1 MSAETSVAVMGA
13 TGYAGATAISL
24 LSAHPNTRVVRA
36 TSRSYAGR
44 RLADV
49 YPGMALDL
57 ELAGDVDP
65 GDAEVVF
72 AALPHGMAGA
82 LAGKWLQ
89 EGRVVVDLGADFRL
103 KDPGQYKRWYGADH
117 PAPDLLAEAV
127 FALPEVAGD
136 TLRGAKL
143 LACPG
148 CYSTAAILALHPAV
162 RSGLTLGDFI
172 VDAASGISG
181 AGRSL
186 AVGHHF
192 AEAAEDFK
200 AYAVG
205 GHRHAPEIVQAL
217 TQDGQPPQVTLVP
230 HLVPMV
236 RGILATCYFNLS
248 DPDLDF
254 EGLLAA
260 YADAYGQSKFVKV
273 VDAPPRTKE
282 VAGTNRCLVHVTRQ
296 GDRVIV
302 LAAIDNLV
310 KGAAGQ
316 GVQALNL
323 AMGWPQ
329 AAGLELAPRWP

>member
-1 MSAETSVAVMGA
+1 MTSPASVAVIGA

-24 LSAHPNTRVVRA
+24 LSAHPNARVVRA

-44 RLADV
+44 KLADV
-49 YPGMALDL
+49 YPGVGVDL
-57 ELAGDVDP
+57 ELGGDMDP

-72 AALPHGMAGA
+72 AALPHGMTGG
-82 LAGKWLQ
+82 LAGKWLR

-103 KDPGQYKRWYGADH
+103 QDGAEYSRWYGADH
-117 PAPDLLAEAV
+117 PAPELLAQAV
-127 FALPEVAGD
+127 FALPEVA
-136 TLRGAKL
+136 TEELRGAKL

-148 CYSTAAILALHPAV
+148 CYSTAAILALHPAAH
-162 RSGLTLGDFI
+162 SGLVEPDFI

-186 AVGHHF
+186 ALPNHY
-192 AEAAEDFK
+192 AEAADDFR
-200 AYAVG
+200 AYGVD
-205 GHRHAPEIVQAL
+205 GHRHAAEMLQAL
-217 TQDGQPPQVTLVP
+217 AAGRPPRLTFIP

-236 RGILATCYFNLS
+236 RGILATCYL
-248 DPDLDF
+248 DLAGGAVF
-254 EGLLAA
+254 EDLQQA
-260 YADAYGQSKFVKV
+260 YARAYDSCQFVTI
-273 VDAPPRTKE
+273 VDSPPRTKE

-296 GDRVIV
+296 GDRVVV

-323 AMGWPQ
+323 AMGW
-329 AAGLELAPRWP
+329 AETAGLAQAPRWP